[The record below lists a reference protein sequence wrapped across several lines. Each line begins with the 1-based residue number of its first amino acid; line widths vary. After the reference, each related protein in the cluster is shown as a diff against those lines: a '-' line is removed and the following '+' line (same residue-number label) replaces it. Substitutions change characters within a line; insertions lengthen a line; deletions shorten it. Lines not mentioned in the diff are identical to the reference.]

1 MPASPVSL
9 PRRRLPCAASVLV
22 IALAL
27 LLGACAAKA
36 PTHRGEVRGEAFELG
51 QIAQSDTNRVASI
64 AMRDNLDGLVLLL
77 GKLYLRNPV
86 EWRKTARTRE
96 DAIAT
101 VRAALDSGNA
111 WPPLAGARDIAAL
124 SHALSPEF
132 SGDRAAAFIHAAAD
146 MLITA
151 HGGKRD
157 IHLIDGL
164 DPQRIY
170 NAARNMETALWILN
184 TRRDAQGQPLL
195 RANELGSDA
204 RNLSFEREFGKIIGR
219 LDLLARVLTESYRR
233 AGISYV
239 QNLIA
244 APFLVFLP
252 VR

>member
-1 MPASPVSL
+1 MPAS
-9 PRRRLPCAASVLV
+9 RRFTLCAV

-36 PTHRGEVRGEAFELG
+36 PTDRGEVRGEAFGLG

-64 AMRDNLDGLVLLL
+64 AMHDNLDGLVLLL
-77 GKLYLRNPV
+77 GKLYLRNPA
-86 EWRKTARTRE
+86 EWRKTASTRE

-101 VRAALDSGNA
+101 VQAALGSP
-111 WPPLAGARDIAAL
+111 WPPLDGARDIAAL
-124 SHALSPEF
+124 SLALSPEF

-146 MLITA
+146 MLVTA
-151 HGGKRD
+151 HGGERD

-164 DPQRIY
+164 NPQRIY

-195 RANELGSDA
+195 RANEIGSEA
-204 RNLSFEREFGKIIGR
+204 RNLSFEREVGKINGR
-219 LDLLARVLTESYRR
+219 LDLLARVLTEGYRR

-239 QNLIA
+239 QNLLA